1 MSNPPILEPE
11 FAAEGGFA
19 SAESGLSR
27 TRARIEGPTWM
38 VIGAIYGGWVAVLVA
53 ASAWMPL
60 WAALTMLA
68 VLVTWH
74 GHLQH
79 EILHGH
85 PTRNAFLNALLGLPP
100 LGLFYPYSVF
110 KRSHL
115 DHHRA
120 AELSSPDGDV
130 ESFYVTPETWARF
143 GRIRR
148 TLLIVNNTMLGR
160 FLLGPLLSLPPFFVG
175 QLRRILSGDP
185 VAAREW
191 ALHGVLVAGL
201 LYGVQTY
208 AGIDAWLY
216 LVAVAYPGHGLL
228 MIRSYAEHRPSAVA
242 DERTAIVEG
251 NWFFSLLYL
260 CNNLH
265 VVHHEH
271 PGMPWYEI
279 PGYFKVHRD
288 DILRRNGGYR
298 FRSYGDLARRFL
310 LKPKDH
316 PVYPV

>member
-1 MSNPPILEPE
+1 MSDQIILEPE
-11 FAAEGGFA
+11 IATG
-19 SAESGLSR
+19 SDRSVSR
-27 TRARIEGPTWM
+27 VRIEGPTWL
-38 VIGAIYGGWVAVLVA
+38 VIGAVYGGWLAVLA
-53 ASAWMPL
+53 AAGTWMPL
-60 WAALTMLA
+60 WAALPMLA

-85 PTRNAFLNALLGLPP
+85 PTRSEFLNALIGLPP

-110 KRSHL
+110 KRNHL
-115 DHHRA
+115 DHHRTPV
-120 AELSSPDGDV
+120 LSKPADDL
-130 ESFYVTPETWARF
+130 ESFYVTAEQWSRF
-143 GRIRR
+143 GRLRR
-148 TLLIVNNTMLGR
+148 ALLIANNTMLGR
-160 FLLGPLLSLPPFFVG
+160 FLLGPLLSLPAFFLG
-175 QLRRILSGDP
+175 EIRRIMSGEP
-185 VAAREW
+185 VAIAEW
-191 ALHGVLVAGL
+191 ALQGVLVAGL

-216 LVAVAYPGHGLL
+216 LIAVAYPGHGLL
-228 MIRSYAEHRPSAVA
+228 MIRSFVEHRPSSAA

-251 NWFFSLLYL
+251 PGFFSLLYL
-260 CNNLH
+260 YNNLH

-279 PGYFKVHRD
+279 PGYFAAHRD

-298 FRSYGDLARRFL
+298 FAGYGEVARRFL

-316 PVYPV
+316 PVYPI